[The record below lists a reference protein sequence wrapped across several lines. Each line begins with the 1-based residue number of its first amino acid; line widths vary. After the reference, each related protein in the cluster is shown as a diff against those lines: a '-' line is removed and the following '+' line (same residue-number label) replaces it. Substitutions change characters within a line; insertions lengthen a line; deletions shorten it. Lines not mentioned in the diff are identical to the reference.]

1 MQSVLYQ
8 KPKLKVLLM
17 GAVNEQGIDVDQIGA
32 HLYRKVQ

>member
-1 MQSVLYQ
+1 MQSVLYR
-8 KPKLKVLLM
+8 KPNLKLLLT